1 MQKSANY
8 PEMPMSITSVQTRPD
23 FTSTDE
29 FDWPGDFARIPD
41 EEWTRQPVDQFG
53 LNYDDV
59 GSHGWY
65 KNLEPTIAQV
75 LATLD
80 PDDLLVDY
88 SSGTG
93 ILTRRLLERISYPVG
108 ILNVDASPKFLR
120 VALEAFR
127 GDDRVAFRLL
137 RWLKAE
143 KRLQTLD
150 EVTGPAL
157 LARGADAITSTNAI
171 HLYYDLDETL
181 ASWARMLRPGGLAFV
196 CSGNMH
202 NPNAR
207 PGEWI
212 IDETVAK
219 VNDIAAEL
227 VSAEPAFAQY
237 RAALEDTALMS
248 RHEKLREKVF
258 VPVRPLDLY
267 VQAFRDAGFTALHVF
282 EETIFARVDEWYRLL
297 STYHDGVLSWV
308 GGSEKVEGT
317 PPSAEAVQQRLFLI
331 RYSLEKLFPGQ
342 DSFPCTWTYLTFR
355 R

>member
-1 MQKSANY
+1 
-8 PEMPMSITSVQTRPD
+8 MSITSVRSRPAR
-23 FTSTDE
+23 TSLDA
-29 FDWPGDFARIPD
+29 FSWPGDFARIPD
-41 EEWTRQPVDQFG
+41 EEWTRQPVDEFG
-53 LNYDDV
+53 LSYDDV

-75 LATLD
+75 LATLE
-80 PDDLLVDY
+80 PGDLLVDY

-93 ILTRRLLERISYPVG
+93 ILTRRLLDSIDYAVG
-108 ILNVDASPKFLR
+108 VLNVDASPKFLR
-120 VALEAFR
+120 VALETFR
-127 GDDRVAFRLL
+127 DDERVAFRLL

-181 ASWARMLRPGGLAFV
+181 ASWARALRPGGLAFV
-196 CSGNMH
+196 CSGNMY
-202 NPNAR
+202 NTNGR

-219 VNDIAAEL
+219 VNDIAADL
-227 VSAEPAFAQY
+227 VHTEPEFAEY
-237 RAALEDTALMS
+237 RGTLDDATLMS

-258 VPVRPLDLY
+258 VPVRPLDFYL
-267 VQAFRDAGFTALHVF
+267 QAFQAAGFTVLHVF
-282 EETIFARVDEWYRLL
+282 EETIFARVDEWYDLL
-297 STYHDGVLSWV
+297 RTYHDGVLSWV
-308 GGSEKVEGT
+308 GGSEKVEGR
-317 PPSAEAVQQRLFLI
+317 PPSAEDVRRRLFLI
-331 RYSLEKLFPGQ
+331 KYSLEKLFPGQ
-342 DSFPCTWTYLTFR
+342 DSFPCTWTYLTCR

>member
-1 MQKSANY
+1 MPGFTSSDESAW
-8 PEMPMSITSVQTRPD
+8 PED
-23 FTSTDE
+23 FT
-29 FDWPGDFARIPD
+29 RIPD

-75 LATLD
+75 LAALE
-80 PDDLLVDY
+80 PGDLLVDY

-93 ILTRRLLERISYPVG
+93 ILTRRLLERINYLVG

-120 VALEAFR
+120 VALESFR
-127 GDDRVAFRLL
+127 DDDRVAFRLL
-137 RWLKAE
+137 HWLKAE
-143 KRLQTLD
+143 KRLQALD
-150 EVTGPAL
+150 EVAGPEL

-171 HLYYDLDETL
+171 HLYYDLDDTL
-181 ASWARMLRPGGLAFV
+181 AAWARMLRPGGLAFV
-196 CSGNMH
+196 CSGNMR

-227 VSAEPAFAQY
+227 VRTEPAFAEY
-237 RAALEDTALMS
+237 RGTLEDAALMS
-248 RHEKLREKVF
+248 RHAKLREKVF
-258 VPVRPLDLY
+258 VPVRPLEFY
-267 VQAFRDAGFTALHVF
+267 AEAFQDAGFTVLHVF
-282 EETIFARVDEWYRLL
+282 EETVFARVDEWFRLL
-297 STYHDGVLSWV
+297 STYHDGVLSWA
-308 GGSEKVEGT
+308 GGSEKVEGR
-317 PPSAEAVQQRLFLI
+317 PPSAEAVRQRLFLI

-342 DSFPCTWTYLTFR
+342 DSFPCTWTYLTCR

>member
-1 MQKSANY
+1 
-8 PEMPMSITSVQTRPD
+8 MSITSVRSKPA
-23 FTSTDE
+23 FTSLDE
-29 FDWPGDFARIPD
+29 FSWPVDFARIPD
-41 EEWTRQPVDQFG
+41 NEWTRQPVDQFG

-80 PDDLLVDY
+80 PGDLLVDY

-93 ILTRRLLERISYPVG
+93 ILTRRLLDSISYPVG

-120 VALEAFR
+120 VALETFR
-127 GDDRVAFRLL
+127 DDERVAFRLL
-137 RWLKAE
+137 QWLKAE
-143 KRLQTLD
+143 KRLQSLD
-150 EVTGPAL
+150 EVAGPDL
-157 LARGADAITSTNAI
+157 LDRGADAITCTNAI

-181 ASWARMLRPGGLAFV
+181 ASWARALRPGGLAFV
-196 CSGNMH
+196 CSGNMR
-202 NPNAR
+202 NPHGR

-219 VNDIAAEL
+219 VNDIAADI
-227 VSAEPAFAQY
+227 VRAEPAFAGY
-237 RAALEDTALMS
+237 RETLDDAALMS
-248 RHEKLREKVF
+248 RHAKLREKVF
-258 VPVRPLDLY
+258 VPVRPLELY
-267 VQAFRDAGFTALHVF
+267 LQAFRDAGFTVLHVF

-308 GGSEKVEGT
+308 GGSEKVEGA
-317 PPSAEAVQQRLFLI
+317 PPSAEAVRQRLFLI
-331 RYSLEKLFPGQ
+331 KYSLEKLFPGQ
-342 DSFPCTWTYLTFR
+342 DSFPCTWTYLTCR